1 MLTEVFKKGDRVF
14 HFIFGWGSVTGD
26 PEKGVCDV
34 VFEDRGSVTIPCK
47 EKHLSFCEYDLVT
60 GGLSHERAVELEVG
74 KSYMAKTGN
83 AMVIN
88 RVGNYGNYGFYFG
101 DWSDKIPCITPG
113 IWREA
118 TDEEVRSAL
127 EKETI
132 RRYGENWQD
141 VKIKEDIHPVSGSFL
156 NENGYILAIKEAAAG
171 WIIVNINVYIFYM
184 GVWDE
189 NMDVS

>member
-88 RVGNYGNYGFYFG
+88 RVGNYGNYGFYLDRKSTRLNSSHVAISYAVFCLKK
-101 DWSDKIPCITPG
+101 KI
-113 IWREA
+113 
-118 TDEEVRSAL
+118 
-127 EKETI
+127 
-132 RRYGENWQD
+132 
-141 VKIKEDIHPVSGSFL
+141 
-156 NENGYILAIKEAAAG
+156 
-171 WIIVNINVYIFYM
+171 
-184 GVWDE
+184 
-189 NMDVS
+189 